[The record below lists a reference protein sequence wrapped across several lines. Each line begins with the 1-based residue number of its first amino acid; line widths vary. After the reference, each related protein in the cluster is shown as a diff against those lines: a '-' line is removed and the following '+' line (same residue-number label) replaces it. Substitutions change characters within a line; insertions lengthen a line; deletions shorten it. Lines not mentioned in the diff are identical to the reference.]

1 MLSALEC
8 SKVLYINRDLFVGV
22 FLYGRSWPLFTGE
35 QEYLL
40 LLLSTTD
47 GSALQVAEVQAE
59 PTINAAHKE
68 KSLIRTNRPKRPAS
82 LKIV

>member
-1 MLSALEC
+1 VLSALEC

-22 FLYGRSWPLFTGE
+22 FLYGRSWPLFTWE

-47 GSALQVAEVQAE
+47 GSAFQVAEVQAE
-59 PTINAAHKE
+59 PTISTAHKE
-68 KSLIRTNRPKRPAS
+68 KSLIRTNRLKRPAS